1 MKISHIKLKNYK
13 RFTDLT
19 ITNLPPTAKLIILVG
34 PNGSGKTSL
43 FDAFLLWYGLHC
55 QYPINSDKYFHLK
68 SEIND
73 NAWYSKLVNIE
84 FHDNPNQFGP
94 LHKGNGPIRKGQFYF
109 RTAYRNESDF
119 LIDQLKNQFDPTQKL
134 IKSLSEN
141 DITVSENYQRLI
153 SYTLSGVYNEKNNHK
168 TIESFREELIGKI
181 KSSLNNV
188 FDDLTLSSIGNP
200 TSNGSFY
207 FTKGTSTDFHY
218 KNLSGGE
225 KSAFDIILDLIIKS
239 SYYSNAIFCI
249 DEPEAHMHTR
259 LQSAL
264 LEEIYNIIP
273 DSSQLW
279 LATHSLGMLKKAKEL
294 EEKNPGSVVF
304 INFDNLNFDLP
315 LVIEPSEINKTIWN
329 KFIEIALDD
338 FSKLILPSTIVIC
351 EGTSKGRKYKNFDAQ
366 IYSKIFEKKHPDVTF
381 VSFGSIS
388 ELENDNNI
396 GYLAVHE
403 LFKNSKII
411 KITDRDDKSS
421 PEIEESKQKGIN
433 VLSKRHLESYLLDDE
448 IIIKLCNSIGKSSKI
463 EECLNNKN
471 QLLEESTKRNNPI
484 DDIKS
489 ASGEIYCKLKSLLEL
504 TQCGNTKEAFLR
516 DTITPL
522 ITEETKIYQEL
533 EKEIFNVTT
542 PRLTT
547 RTD

>member
-19 ITNLPPTAKLIILVG
+19 ITNLPSTAKLIILVG

-43 FDAFLLWYGLHC
+43 FDAFLLWYSLHC
-55 QYPINSDKYFHLK
+55 QYPINSDKRFHLK
-68 SEIND
+68 SEIHD

-84 FHDNPNQFGP
+84 FHDNPNQLGP
-94 LHKGNGPIRKGQFYF
+94 LHNGNGPIRKGQFYF

-119 LIDQLKNQFDPTQKL
+119 LINQLKNQVDPTQKL
-134 IKSLSEN
+134 IKSLAEN

-207 FTKGTSTDFHY
+207 FAKGASTDFHY

-273 DSSQLW
+273 DCSQLW

-294 EEKNPGSVVF
+294 EEKKPGSVVF

-315 LVIEPSEINKTIWN
+315 LVIEPS
-329 KFIEIALDD
+329 
-338 FSKLILPSTIVIC
+338 
-351 EGTSKGRKYKNFDAQ
+351 
-366 IYSKIFEKKHPDVTF
+366 
-381 VSFGSIS
+381 
-388 ELENDNNI
+388 
-396 GYLAVHE
+396 
-403 LFKNSKII
+403 
-411 KITDRDDKSS
+411 
-421 PEIEESKQKGIN
+421 
-433 VLSKRHLESYLLDDE
+433 
-448 IIIKLCNSIGKSSKI
+448 
-463 EECLNNKN
+463 
-471 QLLEESTKRNNPI
+471 
-484 DDIKS
+484 
-489 ASGEIYCKLKSLLEL
+489 
-504 TQCGNTKEAFLR
+504 
-516 DTITPL
+516 
-522 ITEETKIYQEL
+522 
-533 EKEIFNVTT
+533 
-542 PRLTT
+542 
-547 RTD
+547 